1 MHIDFRETVAA
12 AATAMVALSS
22 HCSPLMVAQLGK
34 AQKFQQAQCNLS
46 KPSAQGAPLQQS
58 VTLRARAAENRSA
71 SSLRFT
77 AKPFNAFQLAQPF
90 LEDLVRMIV
99 HVLYHHVSSCIFMYH
114 RVSSTASQPS
124 RLDVK
129 LEPNTQLRG
138 VLASDI
144 VLLRCTLQRQRT
156 VKRNSSC
163 KRGG

>member
-46 KPSAQGAPLQQS
+46 KPSAQGAPLQHS

-99 HVLYHHVSSCIFMYH
+99 HVLYHHVSSCIIY
-114 RVSSTASQPS
+114 SIATI
-124 RLDVK
+124 K
-129 LEPNTQLRG
+129 
-138 VLASDI
+138 I
-144 VLLRCTLQRQRT
+144 RCET
-156 VKRNSSC
+156 
-163 KRGG
+163 